1 MKIEQIRDMTKDE
14 ILQRKIEIEE
24 ELFNLRLQKSTK
36 QLDNPL
42 KLRTLRRDLS
52 RINTALREEELGLK
66 KLAQQGSREKVE
78 AKEQKEDK
86 S

>member
-14 ILQRKIEIEE
+14 ILQKKAEIEE
-24 ELFNLRLQKSTK
+24 EVFNLRLQKSTK

-52 RINTALREEELGLK
+52 RINTALREDELGLR
-66 KLAQQGSREKVE
+66 KLAQGSKEKIKAE
-78 AKEQKEDK
+78 EQKEDK
-86 S
+86 

>member
-14 ILQRKIEIEE
+14 ILQRKVEIEE

-42 KLRTLRRDLS
+42 KLRTLGRDLA
-52 RINTALREEELGLK
+52 RIRTALREDELDLR
-66 KLAQQGSREKVE
+66 KLAQGSKAE
-78 AKEQKEDK
+78 AKEEKENK
-86 S
+86 K